1 MKIGIYSGLLY
12 FTPRYQHYYDEKNLV
27 YGNIGGADKWAIEIA
42 NEFLR
47 QGHECVVFADCKKWH
62 FSPEGV
68 EYIPVDYFK
77 DIVGLRQFDIFISS
91 RRIQP
96 FYEHIKAEKKILML
110 HEIFLLDFEDTEK
123 YRTADFGS
131 IAIQSESQK
140 DAILEKYPFLRDKEI
155 IKTNQS
161 IDFTQYSNI
170 EIGSKKNS
178 MVWSSHKTR
187 GLQFFCERIFPKIK
201 ERIKDFSLYVC
212 SYINDNQDEYL
223 LRDGIEVLQNVPKN
237 QLIDLQKESKI
248 WIYPNIAIG
257 GRERPKET
265 FCITAME
272 NAAALNAL
280 IIPNNDSFSDIFE
293 GYHGLINI
301 NEIDRAITDFIR
313 HSIKCLSDEEYRTEL
328 AIEAKNKI
336 NKYTWE
342 TAAKSFL
349 KE

>member
-12 FTPRYQHYYDEKNLV
+12 FTPRYQHYYDEKNLI

-42 NEFLR
+42 NEFSR
-47 QGHECVVFADCKKWH
+47 QGHECSVFIDCKKWH
-62 FSPEGV
+62 FSNEGV

-77 DIVGLRQFDIFISS
+77 DVVGLKQFDIFISS

-110 HEIFLLDFEDTEK
+110 HEVFLLDFEDTEK
-123 YRTADFGS
+123 YRTADFDC

-161 IDFTQYSNI
+161 IDFAQYSNI

-187 GLQFFCERIFPKIK
+187 GLRFFCERIFPKIRK
-201 ERIKDFSLYVC
+201 KIKDFSLYVC

-223 LRDGIEVLQNVPKN
+223 LQDGIEVLQNVPKN
-237 QLIDLQKESKI
+237 QLIDLQKKSKI
-248 WIYPNIAIG
+248 WIYPNIIAE

-280 IIPNNDSFSDIFE
+280 IIPNNDSFSDVFE
-293 GYHGLINI
+293 GYSGLINL
-301 NEIDRAITDFIR
+301 NEINMVTLDFIER
-313 HSIKCLSDEEYRTEL
+313 SVKCLSDEGYRKKM
-328 AIEAKNKI
+328 AIEAENKI

-349 KE
+349 KG

>member
-12 FTPRYQHYYDEKNLV
+12 FTPRYQHYYDEKNLI

-47 QGHECVVFADCKKWH
+47 QGHECTVFADCKKWH

-77 DIVGLRQFDIFISS
+77 DVVGLKYFDVFISS

-96 FYEHIKAEKKILML
+96 FYENIKAKKKILML
-110 HEIFLLDFEDTEK
+110 HEIFLLDFENTEK
-123 YRTADFGS
+123 YKTANFDS

-140 DAILEKYPFLRDKEI
+140 KAILEKYPFLRSKKI
-155 IKTNQS
+155 IRTNQS
-161 IDFTQYSNI
+161 IDFAQYNDIAI
-170 EIGSKKNS
+170 ESKENS
-178 MVWSSHKTR
+178 MVWSSHKSR
-187 GLQFFCERIFPKIK
+187 GLRFFCEKIFPKIK
-201 ERIKDFSLYVC
+201 EKINDFTLYVC

-223 LRDGIEVLQNVPKN
+223 LQDGIKVSQNVSKQ
-237 QLIDLQKESKI
+237 QLIELQKKSKV
-248 WIYPNIAIG
+248 WIYPNISSEDK
-257 GRERPKET
+257 ERPKET

-293 GYHGLINI
+293 GYNGLVDLC
-301 NEIDRAITDFIR
+301 EIDTAIFDFIE
-313 HSIKCLSDEEYRTEL
+313 SSVKCLTNEDYRLRL
-328 AIEAKNKI
+328 AMEAKEKI

>member
-1 MKIGIYSGLLY
+1 
-12 FTPRYQHYYDEKNLV
+12 
-27 YGNIGGADKWAIEIA
+27 
-42 NEFLR
+42 
-47 QGHECVVFADCKKWH
+47 
-62 FSPEGV
+62 
-68 EYIPVDYFK
+68 
-77 DIVGLRQFDIFISS
+77 
-91 RRIQP
+91 
-96 FYEHIKAEKKILML
+96 
-110 HEIFLLDFEDTEK
+110 
-123 YRTADFGS
+123 
-131 IAIQSESQK
+131 
-140 DAILEKYPFLRDKEI
+140 
-155 IKTNQS
+155 
-161 IDFTQYSNI
+161 
-170 EIGSKKNS
+170 

-201 ERIKDFSLYVC
+201 EKVKDFSLYVC

-223 LRDGIEVLQNVPKN
+223 LRDSIKVLQNVPKS

-248 WIYPNIAIG
+248 WIYPNIATE

-265 FCITAME
+265 FCITAIE

-293 GYHGLINI
+293 GYSGLINI
-301 NEIDRAITDFIR
+301 NETDRIATDFIR
-313 HSIKCLSDEEYRTEL
+313 HSIKCLSDEDYRTEL

>member
-12 FTPRYQHYYDEKNLV
+12 FTPRYQHYYDEKNLI

-62 FSPEGV
+62 FSAGGV

-77 DIVGLRQFDIFISS
+77 DVVGLAQFDVFISS
-91 RRIQP
+91 RRIRP
-96 FYEHIKAEKKILML
+96 FFERIKAKKKILML

-123 YRTADFGS
+123 YKTADFDS

-140 DAILEKYPFLRDKEI
+140 EAVLEKYPFLRSKEI

-248 WIYPNIAIG
+248 WVYPNIATE

-293 GYHGLINI
+293 GYRGLINI
-301 NEIDRAITDFIR
+301 NETDRTITDFIK
-313 HSIKCLSDEEYRTEL
+313 HSIECLSDEDYRTEL

-349 KE
+349 KK